1 MNWKQLYASATP
13 EEREYIIFL
22 MLQKIE
28 ARKNRKILL
37 SPLSK
42 SALDLGR
49 GWGWGLVKER
59 RGPFAGA
66 HFLNDRRRPISRNL
80 FRALF
85 VSIMLTVTI
94 ALFLVAIHIPL
105 EYGAPLI
112 LFYDI
117 ALIALLLIKPYKK
130 ISSSKWF
137 VLERSEGG

>member
-1 MNWKQLYASATP
+1 MNWKQRFASATP
-13 EEREYIIFL
+13 KEREDILFC
-22 MLQKIE
+22 MLQTVE
-28 ARKNRKILL
+28 ARKNKNIIAR
-37 SPLSK
+37 
-42 SALDLGR
+42 GR
-49 GWGWGLVKER
+49 LVKER

-85 VSIMLTVTI
+85 ISIMLTVTI

-112 LFYDI
+112 LFYDLS
-117 ALIALLLIKPYKK
+117 LIALLLIKPYKK